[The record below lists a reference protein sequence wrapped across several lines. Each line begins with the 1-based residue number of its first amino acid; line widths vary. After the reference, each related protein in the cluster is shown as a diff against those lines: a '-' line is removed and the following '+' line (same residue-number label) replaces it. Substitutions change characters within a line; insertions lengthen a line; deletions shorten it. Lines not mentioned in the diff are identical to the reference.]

1 MTIDATFWIAIS
13 FFIFFAILIY
23 LKVPQKINNSLTDK
37 INEIQKE
44 LEEAEKLKEEAK
56 NLFADYENKID
67 KSKKETKEIIDS
79 AKKESEKAII
89 EKTKKF
95 HQIIEERKKSTEQKI
110 VQMKENALKDIKN
123 ISVKIS
129 IEAVEN
135 LIKNSIDK
143 NKLENLYNKSLE
155 QAKIAKYDI
164 EVLEHRFQTSF
175 EQVCH
180 RLTTIHKPGNRGI
193 PFHLMRV
200 DIAGN
205 ISKRFS
211 SSGITIPRYS
221 GACPRL
227 NIYSA
232 FTTPGKVKVQ
242 ISEMPDGEKYFCLA
256 RAFSKRGGSFSTPES
271 YYSIGLG
278 CGLSEAK
285 DMIYSENILLDA
297 IKNAVPVGISC
308 RTCPR
313 TDCSQRAFPPNDR
326 ALIFDE
332 NIRGISSYVTPI

>member
-37 INEIQKE
+37 INEIRKE
-44 LEEAEKLKEEAK
+44 LDESKKLKEEAK

-129 IEAVEN
+129 IEVVEN

-143 NKLENLYNKSLE
+143 NKLENLYTKSLE
-155 QAKIAKYDI
+155 QAKIALK
-164 EVLEHRFQTSF
+164 
-175 EQVCH
+175 
-180 RLTTIHKPGNRGI
+180 
-193 PFHLMRV
+193 
-200 DIAGN
+200 
-205 ISKRFS
+205 
-211 SSGITIPRYS
+211 
-221 GACPRL
+221 
-227 NIYSA
+227 
-232 FTTPGKVKVQ
+232 Q
-242 ISEMPDGEKYFCLA
+242 IKA
-256 RAFSKRGGSFSTPES
+256 
-271 YYSIGLG
+271 
-278 CGLSEAK
+278 
-285 DMIYSENILLDA
+285 
-297 IKNAVPVGISC
+297 
-308 RTCPR
+308 
-313 TDCSQRAFPPNDR
+313 
-326 ALIFDE
+326 
-332 NIRGISSYVTPI
+332 

>member
-13 FFIFFAILIY
+13 FFIFFAFLIY

-56 NLFADYENKID
+56 NLFTDYENKID
-67 KSKKETKEIIDS
+67 KSNKETKEIIDS

-143 NKLENLYNKSLE
+143 NKLENLYNKNLE
-155 QAKIAKYDI
+155 QAKIALK
-164 EVLEHRFQTSF
+164 QT
-175 EQVCH
+175 
-180 RLTTIHKPGNRGI
+180 K
-193 PFHLMRV
+193 
-200 DIAGN
+200 A
-205 ISKRFS
+205 
-211 SSGITIPRYS
+211 
-221 GACPRL
+221 
-227 NIYSA
+227 
-232 FTTPGKVKVQ
+232 
-242 ISEMPDGEKYFCLA
+242 
-256 RAFSKRGGSFSTPES
+256 
-271 YYSIGLG
+271 
-278 CGLSEAK
+278 
-285 DMIYSENILLDA
+285 
-297 IKNAVPVGISC
+297 
-308 RTCPR
+308 
-313 TDCSQRAFPPNDR
+313 
-326 ALIFDE
+326 
-332 NIRGISSYVTPI
+332 